1 MDIPKKYWWLVGIV
15 VPIIVAIIAIAPPLL
30 REDAG
35 ETISYEVNGTQII
48 GDVAF
53 NNMNIIVEQARQ
65 MLGKE
70 VPEDLLK
77 SLHQALKFIQS
88 KEFYKAIP
96 ALESAK
102 SVVPV
107 PAVFNNLGAAYL
119 ATGNKDRAKEYFEK
133 ALDRMPNEETANFNL
148 NQILAAQTVSGIEK
162 SEKEP
167 STNSPTVTSKES
179 QGTPATL
186 APATGG
192 YASIKLEINTIDN
205 NRYTIR
211 VNGLPIGVYESNQYI
226 VLDRFLRAGAQNTIS
241 WEFESANNY
250 GPWVKIFTKRDDVKE
265 EWFLIYEF
273 KVREDR
279 LRDGITLPFAGISE

>member
-15 VPIIVAIIAIAPPLL
+15 VPIIVAIIAVVPPLL
-30 REDAG
+30 KEDAG
-35 ETISYEVNGTQII
+35 ETINYEVNGTQII

-53 NNMNIIVEQARQ
+53 NNMDIIVEQAQQ

-70 VPEDLLK
+70 LPEDLLK

-119 ATGNKDRAKEYFEK
+119 ATGNKDKAKDYFEK
-133 ALDRMPNEETANFNL
+133 ALDRKPNEEAANFNL
-148 NQILAAQTVSGIEK
+148 NQIVAAQTVSGIEK

-167 STNSPTVTSKES
+167 STNIPTVTSKAS

-192 YASIKLEINTIDN
+192 YASINLQTSFIGNV
-205 NRYTIR
+205 RYTIR
-211 VNGLPIGVYESNQYI
+211 VNDLPIGVYESNQDI

-241 WEFESANNY
+241 WEFESANNN
-250 GPWVKIFTKRDDVKE
+250 GPWVKIFTKVNDVKE
-265 EWFLIYEF
+265 DWFLIYEF

-279 LRDGITLPFAGISE
+279 LRGGITLPFAGIGK

>member
-15 VPIIVAIIAIAPPLL
+15 VPIIVAIIAVVPPLL
-30 REDAG
+30 KEDAG
-35 ETISYEVNGTQII
+35 ETINNEVNGTQII

-70 VPEDLLK
+70 LPEDLLK

-119 ATGNKDRAKEYFEK
+119 ATGNKDRAKDYFEK
-133 ALDRMPNEETANFNL
+133 ALDRMPNEEAANFNL
-148 NQILAAQTVSGIEK
+148 NQIVAAQTVSGIEK
-162 SEKEP
+162 SEKEL

-179 QGTPATL
+179 QGAPATL

-192 YASIKLEINTIDN
+192 YASIRLETHYIDN
-205 NRYTIR
+205 VRFTIR
-211 VNGLPIGVYESNQYI
+211 VNDLPIGVYESNQYI

-241 WEFESANNY
+241 WEFESANKN
-250 GPWVKIFTKRDDVKE
+250 GPWVKIFTKLDDVKE

-279 LRDGITLPFAGISE
+279 LRGGITLPFAGIGE